1 MLISGHCN
9 IAIVNSLIHLNC
21 SDLSSVH
28 LPHQSPPPAM
38 LLVSLVTVL
47 LSLEPPFLITRQ
59 CQCVISVW
67 GHWSVTNC
75 RCSAST
81 TWRGLGPPPTGRT
94 RSRSWP
100 AAASTPP
107 PPRRS
112 PSSPSQ
118 TSRPRWVVIR
128 PVDRTLQS
136 QYLENAPATTRAF
149 S

>member
-9 IAIVNSLIHLNC
+9 IAIVNSLIHLKC

-28 LPHQSPPPAM
+28 LPHQSPAM

-67 GHWSVTNC
+67 GHWTVTNC

-112 PSSPSQ
+112 PSSPSP
-118 TSRPRWVVIR
+118 TSRPRWVGSIS
-128 PVDRTLQS
+128 PVDGTLQS